1 MASLAVKNVPLYFS
15 CSTHWLFNIFI
26 VLMKIYKQMS
36 LKIDLRKYYVFRQI
50 SLHFN
55 QEMHRLN
62 CLVEK
67 KTNEN
72 LKWLASVFAAEGKI
86 QYVKMTPRMCYR
98 YKGLKRSLDDNFHL
112 CQKQLIIILLKN
124 ESYDI
129 RHHKN
134 IDLYLEKW
142 FLNS

>member
-1 MASLAVKNVPLYFS
+1 
-15 CSTHWLFNIFI
+15 
-26 VLMKIYKQMS
+26 MKIYKQMS

-134 IDLYLEKW
+134 IDLYLEK
-142 FLNS
+142 